1 MKENIRKDSG
11 PEARERFALFTDLY
25 ELLMAQAYFEEEM
38 TDTAVF
44 SLFVRRL
51 PARRNFLLAC
61 GLETVLGFLEA
72 LRFSGDDIAYL
83 DSTGRFSQ
91 GFLAWLRDFRFTGD
105 IHAVPEGTP
114 VFANEPILEVVAPLA
129 QAQLV
134 ETFLM
139 NRIHLQ
145 TMLASKAQR
154 VVSAAAGRRVVDFA
168 SRRMHGLD
176 AALEGARGFYI
187 GGVSATSNVLAGKRY
202 GLPIAGTMAHSYI
215 QSHED
220 EMSAFRAFA
229 RLYSDT
235 VLLVD
240 TYDTLE
246 GVRKLVKLA
255 TSPGEGL
262 TIGSIR
268 LDSGDLSALSRQA
281 RRILDEA
288 GLDRI
293 GIFVSG
299 GLDEDSIARLVS
311 SNAPI
316 DGFGVGTEM
325 GVSGDAPSLDIVY
338 KLCEYAGQGRLKLSS
353 GKPVLPGRK
362 QVFRMEEGGRD
373 VRDVIGRVDEDI
385 PGRPLLHQVMGEG
398 RRLPAGIA
406 DPESIRGYAGAQ
418 IGRLPPRVREI
429 AAATPP
435 YSVEVSAALS
445 GFQKE
450 TAERSRG

>member
-1 MKENIRKDSG
+1 MKENIRRDSE
-11 PEARERFALFTDLY
+11 PEGRERFALFTDLY

-61 GLETVLGFLEA
+61 GLETVLGFLEE

-91 GFLAWLRDFRFTGD
+91 GFLAWLWDFRFTGD

-145 TMLASKAQR
+145 TMLASKAWR
-154 VVSAAAGRRVVDFA
+154 VVRAAAGRRVADFA

-220 EMSAFRAFA
+220 EISAFRAFA

-246 GVRKLVKLA
+246 GVRKVVKLA
-255 TSPGEGL
+255 TSPGEDL

-268 LDSGDLSALSRQA
+268 LDSGDLSALSRET

-293 GIFVSG
+293 GIFASG
-299 GLDEDSIARLVS
+299 GLDEDSIAELVS

-362 QVFRMEEGGRD
+362 QVFRMEEGEWD

-385 PGRPLLHQVMGEG
+385 PGRPLLRQVMGEG
-398 RRLPAGIA
+398 RRLPAGAA
-406 DPESIRGYAGAQ
+406 DPESIRGYAEAR

-435 YSVEVSAALS
+435 YPVEVSAALS

-450 TAERSRG
+450 TAKRSRG